1 MIGRM
6 IAPPAQMML
15 LAGPKSKFLRFEMVV
30 DRIALKVSLAE
41 ARVKAKKEKND
52 KC

>member
-30 DRIALKVSLAE
+30 DRIALKGVVSG
-41 ARVKAKKEKND
+41 AKGEGEEGKE
-52 KC
+52 